1 MLIEVP
7 FINGYKEFEEILS
20 KEIIIEIKENTLN
33 YTIDLL
39 DTNIIPESISYVNL
53 SEDELFINLRI
64 INSDRKDV
72 LHITS
77 SKNLNNTLLKIIYS
91 YNNKNPKGLYSVDYD
106 SGTIYFSEETSKR
119 YNIKYNYDSI
129 LCIGKDVNQLDS
141 KDFIHVNKNINISN
155 FKENSYIYFVYKN
168 KAIISRNITPI
179 LQNLKLNYITRDEKS
194 L

>member
-20 KEIIIEIKENTLN
+20 KEMTIEVKEDISN

-53 SEDELFINLRI
+53 SENELFINLKI
-64 INSDRKDV
+64 INSNRKDV
-72 LHITS
+72 LYITS
-77 SKNLNNTLLKIIYS
+77 NKSLKNTLLKITYS
-91 YNNKNPKGLYSVDYD
+91 YNNKNPKGLYSVAYD
-106 SGTIYFSEETSKR
+106 SGVIYFSEETSKR

-179 LQNLKLNYITRDEKS
+179 LQNLKLNYITKDEKS